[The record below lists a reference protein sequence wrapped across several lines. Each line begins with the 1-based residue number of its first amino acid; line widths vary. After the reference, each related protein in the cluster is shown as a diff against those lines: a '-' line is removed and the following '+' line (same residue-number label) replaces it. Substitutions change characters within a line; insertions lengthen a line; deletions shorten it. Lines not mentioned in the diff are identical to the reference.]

1 MVTSFL
7 YVREC
12 VWSGLVLFSMW
23 LTDGAVPWA
32 REVHFLQKEPY
43 FSIIRY
49 RESMWVA
56 MMTDS
61 ELFLQNWLQTVSVFQ
76 RVIKHMLINILI
88 IELKDLRGSAE
99 QYITGSSDT
108 SPPCSLSLYR
118 EKF

>member
-12 VWSGLVLFSMW
+12 VSSGLVLFSMW

-32 REVHFLQKEPY
+32 REGHFLQKEPC

-76 RVIKHMLINILI
+76 
-88 IELKDLRGSAE
+88 GSDKTHVD
-99 QYITGSSDT
+99 QYTDHQAQGPEGI
-108 SPPCSLSLYR
+108 CRAIHHRQL
-118 EKF
+118 